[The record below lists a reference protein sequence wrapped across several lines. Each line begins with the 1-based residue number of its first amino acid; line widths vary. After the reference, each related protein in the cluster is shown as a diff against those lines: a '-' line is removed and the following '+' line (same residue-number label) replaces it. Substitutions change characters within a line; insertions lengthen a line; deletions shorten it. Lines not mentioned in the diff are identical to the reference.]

1 MLAYIKF
8 DRRAD
13 YSIAPG
19 HIYSI
24 ELMIN
29 QST

>member
-13 YSIAPG
+13 YSIGRG

-29 QST
+29 QSA